1 MIRNFNELDFISGE
15 ILLIDKPLD
24 WTSFDVVN
32 KIRSKLGYKL
42 NEKKLKVGHAGTLD
56 PKATGLVIVCTGK
69 KTKTIDLIQATE
81 KEYIATI
88 KLGATTPSF
97 DLETEEDSNSSTEHV
112 TLETISESLN
122 TFIGETDQVP
132 PVFSAIKVN
141 GKRAFSY
148 ARKGKEVELESRKIK
163 IDEIKILEFNV
174 PYLVLRINCSKG
186 TYIRS
191 IARDLGEKLGCGAYL
206 TGLRRT
212 KIGDYNVEDAM
223 TIDDFEKNISLM

>member
-1 MIRNFNELDFISGE
+1 MIKNFNELDFISGE

-32 KIRSKLGYKL
+32 KIRSRLGYKL
-42 NEKKLKVGHAGTLD
+42 NVKKLKVGHAGTLD

-81 KEYIATI
+81 KEYIATL

-97 DLETEEDSNSSTEHV
+97 DLETEEDSISSIDNI
-112 TLETISESLN
+112 TLEEINESLN
-122 TFIGETDQVP
+122 TFLGETDQVP

-148 ARKGKEVELESRKIK
+148 ARKGKELELESRKIT
-163 IDEIKILEFNV
+163 ISEIKVLEFQL
-174 PYLVLRINCSKG
+174 PYLVLKINCSKG
-186 TYIRS
+186 TYIRA

-223 TIDDFEKNISLM
+223 TIEVFEKNISLM

>member
-1 MIRNFNELDFISGE
+1 MIKNFNELDFISGE

-32 KIRSKLGYKL
+32 KIRSRLGYKL
-42 NEKKLKVGHAGTLD
+42 NVKKLKVGHAGTLD

-81 KEYIATI
+81 KEYIATL

-97 DLETEEDSNSSTEHV
+97 DLETEEDSTSSADNI
-112 TLETISESLN
+112 TLDEINESLN
-122 TFIGETDQVP
+122 TFLGETDQVP

-148 ARKGKEVELESRKIK
+148 ARKGKELELESRKIT
-163 IDEIKILEFNV
+163 ISEIKVLEFQL
-174 PYLVLRINCSKG
+174 PYLVLKINCSKG
-186 TYIRS
+186 TYIRA

-212 KIGDYNVEDAM
+212 KIGDYNVEYAM
-223 TIDDFEKNISLM
+223 TIEIFEENISLM